1 MRVIWQKV
9 LRKERGI
16 DMEINIPKKFRVGGV
31 DYIVKQVEHCGTND
45 DFGLWR
51 PQGIIE
57 IANQAGGYEVS
68 DSKKRQTFL
77 HELTHAILFAMGKE
91 ELNDDESFVNTFSSF
106 LNEAINTM
114 E

>member
-1 MRVIWQKV
+1 MM
-9 LRKERGI
+9 
-16 DMEINIPKKFRVGGV
+16 DFNIPNKLKIGGV
-31 DYIVKQVEHCGTND
+31 DYSIKHVEHCGMND

>member
-1 MRVIWQKV
+1 M
-9 LRKERGI
+9 
-16 DMEINIPKKFRVGGV
+16 MEFNIPNKLKIGGV
-31 DYIVKQVEHCGTND
+31 DYSIKHVEHCGMND

-91 ELNDDESFVNTFSSF
+91 QLNDDESFVNTFSSF

>member
-1 MRVIWQKV
+1 MKF
-9 LRKERGI
+9 
-16 DMEINIPKKFRVGGV
+16 NIPKKFKVGSV
-31 DYIVKQVEHCGTND
+31 DYEVKRVEHCGNND
-45 DFGLWR
+45 DFGFWR

-68 DSKKRQTFL
+68 ESKKRQVFL

-106 LNEAINTM
+106 LSEAINTM
-114 E
+114 EE

>member
-1 MRVIWQKV
+1 
-9 LRKERGI
+9 
-16 DMEINIPKKFRVGGV
+16 MEFNIPNKLKIGGV
-31 DYIVKQVEHCGTND
+31 DYSIKHVEHCGMD
-45 DFGLWR
+45 DNFGLWR

>member
-1 MRVIWQKV
+1 M
-9 LRKERGI
+9 
-16 DMEINIPKKFRVGGV
+16 MEFNIPNKLKIGGV
-31 DYIVKQVEHCGTND
+31 DYSIKHVEHCGIND

-57 IANQAGGYEVS
+57 LANQAGGYEVS
-68 DSKKRQTFL
+68 GSKKRQTFL

>member
-1 MRVIWQKV
+1 M
-9 LRKERGI
+9 
-16 DMEINIPKKFRVGGV
+16 MEFNIPNKLKIGGV
-31 DYIVKQVEHCGTND
+31 DYSIKHVEHCGMND

-68 DSKKRQTFL
+68 DSKKIQTFL

>member
-1 MRVIWQKV
+1 M
-9 LRKERGI
+9 
-16 DMEINIPKKFRVGGV
+16 MEFNIPNKLKIGGV
-31 DYIVKQVEHCGTND
+31 DYSIKHVEHCGMND

>member
-1 MRVIWQKV
+1 M
-9 LRKERGI
+9 
-16 DMEINIPKKFRVGGV
+16 MEFNIPNKLKIGGV
-31 DYIVKQVEHCGTND
+31 DYSIKHIEHCGMND

>member
-1 MRVIWQKV
+1 M
-9 LRKERGI
+9 
-16 DMEINIPKKFRVGGV
+16 MEFNIPNKLKIGGV
-31 DYIVKQVEHCGTND
+31 DYSIKHVEHCGMND

-57 IANQAGGYEVS
+57 IANQAGGYEIS

>member
-1 MRVIWQKV
+1 
-9 LRKERGI
+9 
-16 DMEINIPKKFRVGGV
+16 MEFNIPNKLKIGGV
-31 DYIVKQVEHCGTND
+31 DYSIKHVEHCGMND

-77 HELTHAILFAMGKE
+77 HELTHAILFAMGKS
-91 ELNDDESFVNTFSSF
+91 ELNDDESFVNIFSSF
-106 LNEAINTM
+106 LNEAISKM
-114 E
+114 EE

>member
-1 MRVIWQKV
+1 
-9 LRKERGI
+9 
-16 DMEINIPKKFRVGGV
+16 MEFNIPNKLKIGGV
-31 DYIVKQVEHCGTND
+31 DYSIKHVEHCGIDD

-106 LNEAINTM
+106 LNEVINTM

>member
-1 MRVIWQKV
+1 
-9 LRKERGI
+9 
-16 DMEINIPKKFRVGGV
+16 MEFKIPNKLKIGGV
-31 DYIVKQVEHCGTND
+31 DYSIKHVEHCGIDD

-91 ELNDDESFVNTFSSF
+91 ELNDNESFVNTFSSF

>member
-1 MRVIWQKV
+1 M
-9 LRKERGI
+9 
-16 DMEINIPKKFRVGGV
+16 MEFNIPNKLKIGGV
-31 DYIVKQVEHCGTND
+31 DYSIKHVEHYGMND

-51 PQGIIE
+51 PQGIIG

>member
-1 MRVIWQKV
+1 M
-9 LRKERGI
+9 
-16 DMEINIPKKFRVGGV
+16 MEFNIPNKLKIGGV
-31 DYIVKQVEHCGTND
+31 DYSIKHVDHCGIDD

>member
-1 MRVIWQKV
+1 MKF
-9 LRKERGI
+9 K
-16 DMEINIPKKFRVGGV
+16 IPKKFKVGSV
-31 DYIVKQVEHCGTND
+31 DYEVRLIEHCGNND
-45 DFGLWR
+45 DFGFWR

-68 DSKKRQTFL
+68 ESKKRQVFL

-106 LNEAINTM
+106 LSEAINTM
-114 E
+114 EE

>member
-1 MRVIWQKV
+1 MKF
-9 LRKERGI
+9 K
-16 DMEINIPKKFRVGGV
+16 IPKKLKVGSV
-31 DYIVKQVEHCGTND
+31 DYVVKQVEHCGTND

-68 DSKKRQTFL
+68 DSKKKQTFL

-91 ELNDDESFVNTFSSF
+91 DLNDDESFVNTLSSF
-106 LNEAINTM
+106 LSEAISTM
-114 E
+114 EE

>member
-1 MRVIWQKV
+1 
-9 LRKERGI
+9 
-16 DMEINIPKKFRVGGV
+16 MEFNIPNKLKIGGV
-31 DYIVKQVEHCGTND
+31 DYSIKHVDHCGIDD

-51 PQGIIE
+51 SQGIIE
-57 IANQAGGYEVS
+57 LAKQSGGFEIS
-68 DSKKRQTFL
+68 ESQKRQTFF
-77 HELTHAILFAMGKE
+77 HELTHVILFAMVKE

>member
-1 MRVIWQKV
+1 MLILSKG
-9 LRKERGI
+9 GI
-16 DMEINIPKKFRVGGV
+16 IMKFNIPKKFKLGGV
-31 DYIVKQVEHCGTND
+31 DYSVKQVEHCGNYD
-45 DFGLWR
+45 NFGFWR

-57 IANQAGGYEVS
+57 IANQSGGYEVS
-68 DSKKRQTFL
+68 ESKKMQTFL
-77 HELTHAILFAMGKE
+77 HELTHAILFAMSKG